1 MSKRG
6 LEFLEAWIGENN
18 PPEAYEPEG
27 DHTGSRLKAEEFLIA
42 AKSEGITREE
52 VEAEVG
58 DIEDYMAGAMARATD
73 AEIERL
79 KAKDRR

>member
-1 MSKRG
+1 
-6 LEFLEAWIGENN
+6 
-18 PPEAYEPEG
+18 
-27 DHTGSRLKAEEFLIA
+27 LKAEEFLIA